1 MRKTKTLSTK
11 ILALFIAALMLLPM
25 LAACKKGDGDTTDA
39 PESTQPPS
47 EAVTLDISEY
57 TIIRETDSSDG
68 YKECIKALR
77 KGIEERTGIKLDM
90 TEDFVY
96 DGHGIEPKAKEI
108 LVGSTNREESK
119 KYLRELR
126 EKDFI
131 VTYENDRVIIIG
143 GNVESTKRAVQYF
156 LDTFVHSDE
165 KSVIVY
171 TNRVDLVKHDYAV
184 GAVTL
189 NGVSLG
195 DYKVIYAADDLLAK
209 YAAENFAA
217 AVRISSHFPLP
228 R

>member
-90 TEDFVY
+90 T
-96 DGHGIEPKAKEI
+96 
-108 LVGSTNREESK
+108 
-119 KYLRELR
+119 
-126 EKDFI
+126 
-131 VTYENDRVIIIG
+131 
-143 GNVESTKRAVQYF
+143 
-156 LDTFVHSDE
+156 
-165 KSVIVY
+165 
-171 TNRVDLVKHDYAV
+171 
-184 GAVTL
+184 
-189 NGVSLG
+189 
-195 DYKVIYAADDLLAK
+195 
-209 YAAENFAA
+209 
-217 AVRISSHFPLP
+217 
-228 R
+228 